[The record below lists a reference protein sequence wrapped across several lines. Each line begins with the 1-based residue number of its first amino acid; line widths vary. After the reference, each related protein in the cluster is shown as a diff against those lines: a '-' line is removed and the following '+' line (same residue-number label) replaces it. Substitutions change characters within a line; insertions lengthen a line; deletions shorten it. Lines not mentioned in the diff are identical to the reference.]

1 MTAKDEVLIQLITA
15 CYFHGIIGFDE
26 CEKLLKK
33 MEDADN
39 ERTAE

>member
-15 CYFHGIIGFDE
+15 CYLHGIIGFDE

-33 MEDADN
+33 MDADMRKGGR
-39 ERTAE
+39 E